1 MTFREGFLPFYHGQA
16 YSPQVFGSEKIP
28 AIAHL
33 WTQSCFWSE
42 TSFIEQP
49 SYVPHQC
56 LSHPIGKP
64 ETGSRCSKDCQK
76 SLCSYILPRTSG
88 PPNTPYFQI
97 GSIFLQNY
105 QRWCRLFWIHIV
117 QVWAVEQLVSRQ
129 IWHHPLRLSPC
140 LPFITSHH
148 LYLYPVSPTLK
159 RTLFIYYETEVSS
172 SMQLPSAPEAVFL
185 GRVDIAPWLS
195 LGKGPGNFPK

>member
-1 MTFREGFLPFYHGQA
+1 MIWCYLRTDFDAASLDLSTDQTLAEWLDVTFREGFLPFYHGQA

-33 WTQSCFWSE
+33 WTQGCFWSE

-49 SYVPHQC
+49 SYAPYQS
-56 LSHPIGKP
+56 LSHPIGRP

-76 SLCSYILPRTSG
+76 SLSSYVLPRTSG
-88 PPNTPYFQI
+88 PPTTLYFQI

-105 QRWCRLFWIHIV
+105 QRRC
-117 QVWAVEQLVSRQ
+117 
-129 IWHHPLRLSPC
+129 HPLLNPYHPSVSFVTC
-140 LPFITSHH
+140 HH

-159 RTLFIYYETEVSS
+159 RRLFIYLWNRSV
-172 SMQLPSAPEAVFL
+172 L
-185 GRVDIAPWLS
+185 
-195 LGKGPGNFPK
+195 